1 MLNKKTIFT
10 FSKRNPHKFLTG
22 FTLIEVMITLNIF
35 IFVFVACFAV
45 YFLAQK
51 FYQKAE
57 NRAETLQNGRIIL
70 ERLNREIRQAVEIVS
85 AFPQSPDL
93 PSNPPLSEIE
103 FEDGHTPSPFAYLG
117 SDYYY
122 IRYYLNEGTNEVI
135 RQDRVYCFEECGVC
149 LSYVRWNDFQIQGE
163 EQISPLACDL
173 EERVIGEYVT
183 GLAIWGSNLI
193 DITLILE
200 KNNEIVNL
208 KTKIA
213 GRNF

>member
-1 MLNKKTIFT
+1 MPNKKIIFNS
-10 FSKRNPHKFLTG
+10 SKRNSHKFLTG
-22 FTLIEVMITLNIF
+22 FTLIEVLITLNIF

-85 AFPQSPDL
+85 ALPQSPDL
-93 PSNPPLSEIE
+93 PGNPPLSEIE

-122 IRYYLNEGTNEVI
+122 IRYYLDTNTSEII
-135 RQDRVYCFEECGVC
+135 RQDRVYCFEECSVC
-149 LSYVRWNDFQIQGE
+149 LSFVRWNDFKIESE
-163 EQISPLACDL
+163 EQIFPGVCNL
-173 EERVIGEYVT
+173 EERVIGEYVS
-183 GLAIWGSNLI
+183 GLAIWGANLI
-193 DITLILE
+193 DVVLILE
-200 KNNEIVNL
+200 KNNETINL

>member
-1 MLNKKTIFT
+1 M
-10 FSKRNPHKFLTG
+10 
-22 FTLIEVMITLNIF
+22 
-35 IFVFVACFAV
+35 
-45 YFLAQK
+45 
-51 FYQKAE
+51 
-57 NRAETLQNGRIIL
+57 
-70 ERLNREIRQAVEIVS
+70 
-85 AFPQSPDL
+85 
-93 PSNPPLSEIE
+93 SEIE

-135 RQDRVYCFEECGVC
+135 RQDRVYCFEECAVC
-149 LSYVRWNDFQIQGE
+149 LTYVRWNDFQIQGE

-183 GLAIWGSNLI
+183 GLAIWGANLI
-193 DITLILE
+193 EVALILE

>member
-1 MLNKKTIFT
+1 MINFQSIFNFSIFKEKKQ
-10 FSKRNPHKFLTG
+10 RG
-22 FTLIEVMITLNIF
+22 FTLVEVLITLNIF
-35 IFVFVACFAV
+35 IFIFVTCFAV

-51 FYQKAE
+51 FYQRAE
-57 NRAETLQNGRIIL
+57 NRAETIQNGRIIL

-85 AFPQSPDL
+85 ALPQSPDL
-93 PSNPPLSEIE
+93 PGNPPLSEIE

-122 IRYYLNEGTNEVI
+122 IRYYLDPNTSEVI

-163 EQISPLACDL
+163 EQISPLACNL

-183 GLAIWGSNLI
+183 GLAIWGANLI
-193 DITLILE
+193 EVALILE